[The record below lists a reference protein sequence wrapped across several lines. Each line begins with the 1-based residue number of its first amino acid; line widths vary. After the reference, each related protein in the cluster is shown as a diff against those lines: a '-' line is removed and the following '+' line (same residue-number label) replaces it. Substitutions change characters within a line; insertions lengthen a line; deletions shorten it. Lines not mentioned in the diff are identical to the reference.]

1 MGSREIVHGLL
12 GVITVMRGRMMTSIM
27 RKTWEALETAMIMM
41 LKRLTSVDL
50 KTDNNS
56 SQLEKEWLTRDLT
69 TRCLSVKELY
79 LGQVYN
85 LRQLQQVV
93 YNKSAQLEPHVT

>member
-1 MGSREIVHGLL
+1 
-12 GVITVMRGRMMTSIM
+12 MTSIM
-27 RKTWEALETAMIMM
+27 RKTWEALETAMMMMM

-85 LRQLQQVV
+85 LRHLQQVV
-93 YNKSAQLEPHVT
+93 YNK

>member
-1 MGSREIVHGLL
+1 
-12 GVITVMRGRMMTSIM
+12 MTSIM

-56 SQLEKEWLTRDLT
+56 SQLVKEWLIRDLT
-69 TRCLSVKELY
+69 TRCLSVKGLY

-93 YNKSAQLEPHVT
+93 YNKSARLEPHVT